1 MKTISKIFL
10 MLITLVVFSLDVE
23 AQLHVDAQG
32 ETGIGVATPS
42 ARLHVYN
49 TASNYAKKTYQY
61 YAGTATEIGSWQYVN
76 ASGTGTKRGIMN
88 YTYTSTSGTSTSY
101 GVYNV
106 FRSSAGTGYGI
117 YNYTLATVAADNRT
131 KMGIRSYVSGAGTGS
146 KYAMYATTSSSG
158 GGNKYGIYA
167 NASTYAGYFAGNIY
181 VSGTIVN
188 PSDRRLKENIADV
201 NNALNI
207 VKQLDAKTY
216 TYKQDA
222 GMRLPQGQQ
231 YGFIAQD
238 LEQVLPA
245 AVTNMDAI
253 KDDSNSSR
261 TTEKLTDEDA
271 LNAVVHEPV
280 DPQEEKIKA
289 VNYMA
294 LIPILV
300 EAVKEQQKLIENQ
313 QKEIQELK
321 NKIK

>member
-1 MKTISKIFL
+1 MF
-10 MLITLVVFSLDVE
+10 ITLVFFSLDVE

-32 ETGIGVATPS
+32 EVGIGTASPS

-61 YAGTATEIGSWQYVN
+61 YSGTATEIGSWQYVN
-76 ASGTGTKRGIMN
+76 ASGTGAKRGMMN
-88 YTYTSTSGTSTSY
+88 YTYTSTSGTATSY
-101 GVYNV
+101 GIYNV

-117 YNYTLATVAADNRT
+117 YSYTLATVATDIRT
-131 KMGIRSYVSGAGTGS
+131 KMGVRSYISGAGTGS
-146 KYAMYATTSSSG
+146 KYAMYATVSSTG

-167 NASTYAGYFAGNIY
+167 NAATYAGYFSGNIY
-181 VSGTIVN
+181 VSGNIVN

-201 NNALNI
+201 NNALDI

-222 GMRLPQGQQ
+222 GMRLPEGQQ
-231 YGFIAQD
+231 YGFIAQE

-245 AVTNMDAI
+245 AVKEMDAI
-253 KDDSNSSR
+253 SETDNSSR
-261 TTEKLTDEDA
+261 TAENVSEDDA
-271 LNAVVHEPV
+271 LGAVVSEPV
-280 DPQEEKIKA
+280 EPQSEKIKS

-300 EAVKEQQKLIENQ
+300 EAVKEQQKLIEAQ
-313 QKEIQELK
+313 QEEIQELK
-321 NKIK
+321 NKIE